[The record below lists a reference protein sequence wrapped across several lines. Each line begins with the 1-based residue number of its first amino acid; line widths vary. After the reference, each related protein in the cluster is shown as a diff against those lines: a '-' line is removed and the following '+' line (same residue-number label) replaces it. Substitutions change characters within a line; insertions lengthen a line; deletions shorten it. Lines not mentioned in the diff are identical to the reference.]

1 MFCSLPK
8 VRSQGEEEQ
17 AWKDLSN
24 FNTVQTITTKLM
36 IGASAV
42 LANVLATDHM
52 YLLKFKSIKNEQ
64 N

>member
-1 MFCSLPK
+1 MFFSLPK

-17 AWKDLSN
+17 AWKDLT
-24 FNTVQTITTKLM
+24 NTVQTITTKLM

-52 YLLKFKSIKNEQ
+52 YFLKFKSIKNEQ

>member
-1 MFCSLPK
+1 MFFSLPK

-17 AWKDLSN
+17 AWQDLSN

-52 YLLKFKSIKNEQ
+52 YF
-64 N
+64 